1 MVGSGKKRK
10 KFGVLIEPTADRKKW
25 AAEGTRAARLLS
37 LTTSFF
43 QSAPLMAPL
52 NPHRPHTRTPTATH
66 AHQHVDALLGPS
78 LPVWPGGPF

>member
-1 MVGSGKKRK
+1 MLGSGKKRK
-10 KFGVLIEPTADRKKW
+10 KFGVLIEPTSCS
-25 AAEGTRAARLLS
+25 AEGTRAARLLS

>member
-10 KFGVLIEPTADRKKW
+10 KFAVLIEPT
-25 AAEGTRAARLLS
+25 S
-37 LTTSFF
+37 CSFF